1 MMYVGCM
8 QDIYRMY
15 VGCMYDIYRMY
26 VGYMYDIY
34 RMYVGCMQDVCRM
47 YRQLTVH
54 DPGHIVH
61 NGTDGFSYN
70 V

>member
-1 MMYVGCM
+1 
-8 QDIYRMY
+8 
-15 VGCMYDIYRMY
+15 
-26 VGYMYDIY
+26 
-34 RMYVGCMQDVCRM
+34 M

-70 V
+70 VW